1 MKKFYYFLLAS
12 LVLIGAGTATAKI
25 ANLKGHHAKV
35 PTPEQVA
42 FMQNNLKSK
51 GAVRQFAQVSRKA
64 LVAPAEKKINP
75 NGRKLKATELI
86 TNPVG
91 EEKLYTRSGNSYY
104 RSTTPSSQSGT
115 ITIVFGENNDVY
127 FKDILGLGTVTYIKG
142 TLDGDQIVVDLPQT
156 IYNFSGY
163 NLEVAWL
170 DISAYLDGTAS
181 GYYDQ
186 AIKADRDNTQAI
198 FTIDGNTISLE
209 GSSSNYILAGV
220 YDDDDMWYGGGDF
233 ESVYTVLED
242 LPETITP
249 PAEASQLTYYY
260 NGSTYYSSE
269 NHKVENRE
277 IKVAKDGA
285 DIYFQGLMSDDGY
298 EVLPEA
304 WIKGTLSGNTVT
316 FPAGQY
322 VGMASGEFVY
332 VMGANAA
339 NVTMTYDPDA
349 ETFTLDNNLYVNAA
363 NDRVYYFFYHTAGG
377 VISLEQAE
385 PEPAPE
391 LVTLPDGVEP
401 ETDWVVKGTF
411 NTNQGGEDIN
421 KATQVAFDGDD
432 VYIQGL
438 AYYFPEAWIKGT
450 IADGIATF
458 AGGQF
463 VGEDDYGQEYVFG
476 YVDGGIGDIT
486 MTYDA
491 ENNIFTAQNEI
502 VENDGNESLSMWAYT
517 SNVEV
522 YKGEV
527 VEPEV
532 VVVPDGLETKK
543 YTWTATL
550 IEYSED
556 QETGATTPVY
566 TEENLFVNIGL
577 DGDNVYVQ
585 GLCVDMPEAWVKGTK
600 EGNVVT
606 FPTGQYFGE
615 QAVLWFSYKHFFVGY
630 NFDAE
635 AIEDVVADY
644 DEETDTYTV
653 RNWIIDNEGQNALN
667 PFLIHTDNVWGAFK
681 EVQGKP
687 QNPEISSV
695 NLSGSYPNVR
705 LNIPLTDVNG
715 NAMNLDKVF
724 YRIFSD
730 FDKTIT
736 QLEFTPEDYES
747 LEETLTEI
755 PYNYDDDWDIYRG
768 GSIVYLNQAGIADA
782 NRIGVQIVNYSGM
795 DVPAN
800 PAGRTVLD
808 VDGIENESDIIWFKV
823 KNYTGIDDIN
833 ANVFAT
839 GVRYFNAAGQQS
851 KTPFRGVNIVVK
863 TMSDG
868 SVQVEK
874 LVK

>member
-35 PTPEQVA
+35 PTPEQAA
-42 FMQNNLKSK
+42 FLQNNLKSK
-51 GAVRQFAQVSRKA
+51 GATIAFTKA
-64 LVAPAEKKINP
+64 IKSGIELKATDKVVGKRNLKATPLITSPTGEKKIYDRAG
-75 NGRKLKATELI
+75 NG
-86 TNPVG
+86 
-91 EEKLYTRSGNSYY
+91 YY
-104 RSTTPSSQSGT
+104 YSNGSIGQQAQTG
-115 ITIVFGENNDVY
+115 IINIVFGEDNKVY
-127 FKDILGLGTVTYIKG
+127 FQDIINYAQGGTFIEG
-142 TLDGDQIVVDLPQT
+142 TIEGDQIIVELPQT
-156 IYNFSGY
+156 IVETANGY
-163 NLEVAWL
+163 NLEVAWVNVT
-170 DISAYLDGTAS
+170 DRI
-181 GYYDQ
+181 
-186 AIKADRDNTQAI
+186 ADRDNTQAI

-209 GSSSNYILAGV
+209 GSDENYVLGGV
-220 YDDDDMWYGGGDF
+220 WDDDDTWYGAGDYN
-233 ESVYTVLED
+233 SVYTLKED
-242 LPETITP
+242 LPEAITLP
-249 PAEASQLTYYY
+249 EGLTATPYYY
-260 NGSTYYSSE
+260 TGKFYDGESQISLNNTV
-269 NHKVENRE
+269 N
-277 IKVAKDGA
+277 VAKDGT
-285 DIYFQGLMSDDGY
+285 DIYFQGLMTGDADN
-298 EVLPEA
+298 VILPEA
-304 WIKGTLSGNTVT
+304 WVKGTLDGNTVT
-316 FPAGQY
+316 IPMGQY
-322 VGMASGEFVY
+322 IGMYGSNMMYVVGRGTSGA
-332 VMGANAA
+332 GD
-339 NVTMTYDPDA
+339 VTFTYDPDA
-349 ETFTLDNNLYVNAA
+349 ETFTLDNNMYVNGKPDAI
-363 NDRVYYFFYHTAGG
+363 YYYIYHLAGN
-377 VISLEQAE
+377 VISLNE
-385 PEPAPE
+385 PEPEPVPE
-391 LVTLPDGVEP
+391 LVTLPYGVEP

-476 YVDGGIGDIT
+476 YVDGGLGDIT

-517 SNVEV
+517 SSVEV

-556 QETGATTPVY
+556 QETGESTPVY
-566 TEENLFVNIGL
+566 TEESLFVNIGL
-577 DGDNVYVQ
+577 DGDDVYVQ

-715 NAMNLDKVF
+715 NTMNPDKVF

-730 FDKTIT
+730 FDKTIS